1 MADLIHSTLRILKIY
16 FKICFYLD
24 HSPRARN
31 QLQARITSEMMDK
44 MIDYQSLFIRIYQKI
59 IKVPLSWGKSGKYT
73 TICLIA
79 TESGPSKTHPS
90 LTSS

>member
-1 MADLIHSTLRILKIY
+1 
-16 FKICFYLD
+16 
-24 HSPRARN
+24 
-31 QLQARITSEMMDK
+31 MDK

>member
-1 MADLIHSTLRILKIY
+1 
-16 FKICFYLD
+16 
-24 HSPRARN
+24 
-31 QLQARITSEMMDK
+31 MDK

-59 IKVPLSWGKSGKYT
+59 IKVPLSQGKSGKYI

-79 TESGPSKTHPS
+79 TESCPSKTHPS